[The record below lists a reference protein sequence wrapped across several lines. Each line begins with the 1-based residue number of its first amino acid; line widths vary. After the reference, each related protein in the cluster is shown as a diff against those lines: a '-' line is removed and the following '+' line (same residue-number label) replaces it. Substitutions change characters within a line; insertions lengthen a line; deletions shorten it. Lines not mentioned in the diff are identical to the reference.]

1 MRTFHWRKA
10 ALTGTVLAGV
20 TALPAP
26 ADEITRIINQNTQG
40 FTLPGVSLP
49 SGHDEVR
56 AADGT
61 SCRSA
66 VAGSGA
72 YVDIGIISDPNAMR
86 DNTAAYGRVV
96 MPIGRERKRINC
108 AELYELEVQRLRM
121 ELKMMEM
128 GLGAGLDTSGA
139 SAAAE
144 FSDSGWTRQDRR

>member
-1 MRTFHWRKA
+1 M
-10 ALTGTVLAGV
+10 TGVAT
-20 TALPAP
+20 LPAP

-40 FTLPGVSLP
+40 FTLPGVNSP

-72 YVDIGIISDPNAMR
+72 YVDVGIISDPNAMR
-86 DNTAAYGRVV
+86 ENTAAYGRVV
-96 MPIGRERKRINC
+96 VPLGRQRKRINC
-108 AELYELEVQRLRM
+108 DALYQLEVKRLRM

-128 GLGAGLDTSGA
+128 GMGAGLDA
-139 SAAAE
+139 SDAGEAAE
-144 FSDSGWTRQDRR
+144 FSDAGWSTGGR

>member
-1 MRTFHWRKA
+1 MRTFHWRTT
-10 ALTGTVLAGV
+10 ALTGTVLAGI

-26 ADEITRIINQNTQG
+26 ADEITRIITQNTQG

-66 VAGSGA
+66 VASSGA
-72 YVDIGIISDPNAMR
+72 YVDVGIISDPNAMR

-96 MPIGRERKRINC
+96 VPLGRERKRINC
-108 AELYELEVQRLRM
+108 TELYKLEVQRLRM

-128 GLGAGLDTSGA
+128 GLGAGLDVVGTSDTT
-139 SAAAE
+139 E
-144 FSDSGWTRQDRR
+144 FSDAGWTNDGQ